1 MCSND
6 RHLKN
11 FLNGPVEVVAAIR
24 IWDESHQAAEEA
36 WQGHHER
43 VEEAA
48 RAIAQERAPPDS
60 WLSALDCEASR
71 GCSSK
76 AQSSFQSL
84 YGKVYHS
91 ESRRCHS
98 PKHGH
103 RVPVSTVVLAL
114 VSVPK

>member
-6 RHLKN
+6 PPEELSKN
-11 FLNGPVEVVAAIR
+11 RPVEVVAAIR

-36 WQGHHER
+36 WQSHHER

-60 WLSALDCEASR
+60 WLSALDCEAFR

-76 AQSSFQSL
+76 KSQGSFRSL
-84 YGKVYHS
+84 HGKVCHS
-91 ESRRCHS
+91 ESRMCHS
-98 PKHGH
+98 PKAW
-103 RVPVSTVVLAL
+103 PSCASLQ
-114 VSVPK
+114 K